1 MKRRIWEWKA
11 NFKDGQEMHL
21 RKNKFLANQVDKYE
35 AGMNGKGYMRDK
47 SGDIKKVRISK
58 DKFEKQKKKS
68 LAGKWNLPWIK
79 LKKPLKNCVKGK
91 KFNSW
96 K

>member
-1 MKRRIWEWKA
+1 
-11 NFKDGQEMHL
+11 MHL

-68 LAGKWNLPWIK
+68 LAGK
-79 LKKPLKNCVKGK
+79 
-91 KFNSW
+91 
-96 K
+96 